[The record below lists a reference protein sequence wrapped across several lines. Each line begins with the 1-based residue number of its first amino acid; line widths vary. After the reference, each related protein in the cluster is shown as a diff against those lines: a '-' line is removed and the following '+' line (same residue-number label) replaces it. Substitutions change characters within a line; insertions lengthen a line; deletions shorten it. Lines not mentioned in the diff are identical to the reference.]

1 MRFKVGDKVRVL
13 NDLEVDKMYGSDYV
27 IPEMV
32 EWLGK
37 IATISIVGGD
47 YYNLDIDAI
56 VSGDYYK
63 LDIDGGQWCWTDEM
77 LEEVGEIEK
86 KKYIKLDIPEWVNWL
101 ARESNGDLYGY
112 RNKPNKGVATW
123 CIGPVNVEQINCHL
137 VSDDPNIYPQ
147 VKWEDGAA
155 KRYKDGIICVDVEV
169 DDLTDEEIDF
179 INDDQP
185 TVEEGLEMNDV
196 KFDIPEWVNWLA
208 RDNNGALY
216 GYRNKPVEGLDMWG
230 VTGDSDD
237 FEKVVVSF
245 ITDDLEYYP
254 QVKWNDEE
262 PTRIKD
268 GITLPYEP
276 SELDTNEAITALQ
289 SFGNT
294 LTDSEKL
301 RWGLTTVNEI
311 REGTENPPEP
321 DMIQNPPHY
330 KQYSFEPID
339 IITEVVKEYPPEIGF
354 HIGTTLK
361 YLFRSPFK
369 DNLPQDLAKAEYYLQ
384 RANKELTD
392 E

>member
-1 MRFKVGDKVRVL
+1 MED
-13 NDLEVDKMYGSDYV
+13 
-27 IPEMV
+27 
-32 EWLGK
+32 
-37 IATISIVGGD
+37 
-47 YYNLDIDAI
+47 
-56 VSGDYYK
+56 
-63 LDIDGGQWCWTDEM
+63 
-77 LEEVGEIEK
+77 
-86 KKYIKLDIPEWVNWL
+86 KKYIKFDIPEWVNWL

-230 VTGDSDD
+230 VTGDSND
-237 FEKVVVSF
+237 FEEVVVSF

-294 LTDSEKL
+294 LTDIEKL
-301 RWGLTTVNEI
+301 RFGLKSMTEI
-311 REGTENPPEP
+311 REGYREPMKKYERHSEITKQLNEIYIAKNTDYGDAFGDTFKKLGIISAVTRIADKTNRLMSLSAKTEAERN
-321 DMIQNPPHY
+321 
-330 KQYSFEPID
+330 
-339 IITEVVKEYPPEIGF
+339 VKDETIKD
-354 HIGTTLK
+354 TLM
-361 YLFRSPFK
+361 
-369 DNLPQDLAKAEYYLQ
+369 DLANYALMTLIEME
-384 RANKELTD
+384 EL